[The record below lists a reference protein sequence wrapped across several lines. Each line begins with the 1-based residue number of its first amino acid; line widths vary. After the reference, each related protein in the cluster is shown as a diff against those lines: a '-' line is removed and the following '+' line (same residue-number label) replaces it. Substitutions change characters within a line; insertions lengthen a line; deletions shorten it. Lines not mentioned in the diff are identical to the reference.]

1 MGLPPLFSNRKAAL
15 MEPAAQSEAL
25 GRANTSRR
33 FLRKTAASGFV
44 PQSKFVA
51 RLVRAAFSFST
62 LKFRIAGSE
71 EKTANFPGL

>member
-1 MGLPPLFSNRKAAL
+1 M
-15 MEPAAQSEAL
+15 
-25 GRANTSRR
+25 
-33 FLRKTAASGFV
+33 KTAASGSL
-44 PQSKFVA
+44 PQSEFVA